1 MVELDAFDR
10 RLGRIEQDL
19 RSITDALIKLATV
32 EERMSSQTSRLDGH
46 DRNIDDHELRL
57 RTLESDRHKGRGA
70 MSVWERLGWIA
81 ATGAAALIPNWLK

>member
-70 MSVWERLGWIA
+70 MSVMERIGWMV
-81 ATGAAALIPNWLK
+81 ATGAAAFIPNWLE